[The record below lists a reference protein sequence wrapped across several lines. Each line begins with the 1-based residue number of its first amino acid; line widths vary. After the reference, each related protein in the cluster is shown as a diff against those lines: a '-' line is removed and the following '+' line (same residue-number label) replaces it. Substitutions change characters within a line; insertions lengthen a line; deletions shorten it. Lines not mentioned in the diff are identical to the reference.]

1 MRHDWR
7 DTDPDRQLWL
17 RLCWLYGKD
26 KAALIMSGYDEA
38 TEADLMKWRQIGG
51 KSVKDADGRKD

>member
-1 MRHDWR
+1 MRPEP
-7 DTDPDRQLWL
+7 PDAERSLWL
-17 RLCWLYGKD
+17 KLVWMYGKER
-26 KAALIMSGYDEA
+26 AARIVCGYDEA